1 MSSYTIKR
9 QETTRTVVK
18 NAATDPIGIYLKGDG
33 APEVS
38 WLEKG
43 GLAKAAGLTVGDQIM
58 SINGEAV
65 TGHAECTEKLKQAK
79 GEVSVGVRAALGIRL
94 DGGITP
100 EIMQL
105 DAGSAAETSGLL
117 LGDRILSINGESVV
131 DHADATDKM
140 RAASEVVVA
149 ILPRQLDVKVQGA
162 K

>member
-1 MSSYTIKR
+1 M
-9 QETTRTVVK
+9 VK
-18 NAATDPIGIYLKGDG
+18 NAATDPVGIYLKGDG

-43 GLAKAAGLTVGDQIM
+43 GLAKAAGLTLGDTIT

-65 TGHAECTEKLKQAK
+65 TGHEEGTAKLKQAK

-105 DAGSAAETSGLL
+105 DAGSAAEASGLL